1 MKEISVLEYLKLV
14 FRNGGN
20 WRKTLQIL
28 YNSEE
33 KKGRG
38 TSPVKDEASSA
49 PINIVLAL
57 VFAILAQI
65 QVEPPN
71 KNTYFAIFF
80 YCLAGVLFLKAVKC
94 PRVETI
100 PHRKN
105 NSNQGVRLVPF
116 ILSLVLSVFAFWAF
130 KDNKFNLLNASLWGG
145 AIVLF
150 LYSIWIKEKIK
161 INMAFRIDPWMIV
174 FFFIICVVLFFRL
187 FSINSVPNEMFSDHA
202 EKLLDILDVL
212 NGKTPIF
219 FLRNTGRE
227 GFQFYLTSLI
237 IKIFG
242 TGISFTSLK
251 IGTVLCGLLT
261 LPFIFLIG
269 KEIGNRT
276 IGILAFLMAGVAYW
290 PNVISRIGLRFTL
303 YPLFV
308 APTLYFL
315 ILGLRKNSRNDF
327 VLSGLFLGIGLHGY
341 SPIRILPFVIVTGAL
356 LAILHSKD
364 SESRRQIIWNILILA
379 FTALIIFLPLFRYAV
394 ENPTM
399 FSIRT
404 LTRLTSIEK
413 SISGPLWLVFI
424 KNLWNAMIMFFYS
437 NGEIWVHSV
446 PLRPALDVVT
456 AVFFFLGLIY
466 LVKRYLIHRNWVDL
480 FILVSIPLLMLPSI
494 LSLAFPSENP
504 SLNRTAGAIVSV
516 FVISALGM
524 FQSIHQLRKPLK
536 TKAIRSG
543 FMMIC
548 GVLILF
554 ICISNYKIV
563 FIDYKQQYMQ
573 NAWNT
578 SEIGLVI
585 KNFIKEGGNP
595 NNAFVV
601 PYPHWVDTRLVG
613 INAGYPSKDYALW
626 PEGFASTLKNK
637 SRKLFI
643 INLNDN
649 NALSQLLKIYP
660 ESTRQVFVS
669 KQPDKNFI
677 LLFTS
682 E

>member
-14 FRNGGN
+14 FRNGGK

-28 YNSEE
+28 FNSEE
-33 KKGRG
+33 KKVRR
-38 TSPVKDEASSA
+38 TFYVKDDASST
-49 PINIVLAL
+49 PINFVFAL
-57 VFAILAQI
+57 VFAIFAQI
-65 QVEPPN
+65 QLEPPN
-71 KNTYFAIFF
+71 KNTYFAIFL
-80 YCLAGVLFLKAVKC
+80 YGLAGILFFKAVMC

-100 PHRKN
+100 SQRKN
-105 NSNQGVRLVPF
+105 KINEGVRLIPF
-116 ILSLVLSVFAFWAF
+116 ILSLILSLLAFWAF
-130 KDNKFNLLNASLWGG
+130 IGNEFNLLNVSLWGG

-161 INMAFRIDPWMIV
+161 INIAFRIEPWMIV
-174 FFFIICVVLFFRL
+174 FFLIICVVLFFRL
-187 FSINSVPNEMFSDHA
+187 FAINSVPNEMFSDHA
-202 EKLLDILDVL
+202 EKLLDILDLL
-212 NGKTPIF
+212 NGRTPIF
-219 FLRNTGRE
+219 FIRNTGRE

-269 KEIGNRT
+269 KEIGNREV
-276 IGILAFLMAGVAYW
+276 GMLAFLMAGIAYW
-290 PNVISRIGLRFTL
+290 PNVISRVGLRFTL

-327 VLSGLFLGIGLHGY
+327 ILSGIFLGIGLHGY
-341 SPIRILPFVIVTGAL
+341 SPIRILPFVIVIGAL
-356 LAILHSKD
+356 LALLHSKD
-364 SESRRQIIWNILILA
+364 SENRRRIIWNILVLA
-379 FTALIIFLPLFRYAV
+379 ATALIIFLPLFRYAV

-399 FSIRT
+399 FSIRA
-404 LTRLTSIEK
+404 LTRLTSIEQ
-413 SISGPLWLVFI
+413 SIAGPPWLVFI
-424 KNLWNAMIMFFYS
+424 KNLWNAMIMFFFS
-437 NGEIWVHSV
+437 NGEIWVHSI

-456 AVFFFLGLIY
+456 AAFFFLGLIY
-466 LVKRYLIHRNWVDL
+466 MVKRYLIHRSWVDI
-480 FILVSIPLLMLPSI
+480 FILLCIPLLMLPSI
-494 LSLAFPSENP
+494 LSLAFPRENP
-504 SLNRTAGAIVSV
+504 SLNRTAGVIVPV

-524 FQSIHQLRKPLK
+524 YQSFHQLHKLLK

-554 ICISNYKIV
+554 ICISNFKLV

-573 NAWNT
+573 KAWNT

-585 KNFIKEGGNP
+585 KNFIQEGGNP
-595 NNAFVV
+595 NSAFVV

-613 INAGYPSKDYALW
+613 INAGYPAKDYALW
-626 PEGFASTLKNK
+626 SEGFASTLINK

-643 INLNDN
+643 IKLNDD
-649 NALSQLLKIYP
+649 NALSQLRKIYP
-660 ESTRQVFVS
+660 ESTWQVFVS